1 MTTLQN
7 RIHLTNQVLKA
18 IKKSLPKSC
27 SYLSLYKRRSGET
40 CLKATVKKNDYYYSL
55 PQDFVLT
62 EASFE
67 RIRSLILE
75 NCKTE

>member
-7 RIHLTNQVLKA
+7 RVHLTNQVLKA

-27 SYLSLYKRRSGET
+27 TYLSLYKRRTGET
-40 CLKATVKKNDYYYSL
+40 CLKAVVNKTDYYYSL
-55 PQDFVLT
+55 PQDFNMT

-67 RIRSLILE
+67 RIRSLVLE